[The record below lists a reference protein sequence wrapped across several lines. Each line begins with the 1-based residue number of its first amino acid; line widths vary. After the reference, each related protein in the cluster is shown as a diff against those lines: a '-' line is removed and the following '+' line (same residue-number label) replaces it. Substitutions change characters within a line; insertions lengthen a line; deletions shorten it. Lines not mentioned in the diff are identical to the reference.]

1 VKYLARVNLLAST
14 ARRHGFALLV
24 VAVAAWVQIDLVR
37 HESKWDP
44 ALAAAALLLPLPLLL
59 RARAPFVAPALVV
72 LGAVALAAR
81 DADVSYDV
89 FSQFFAVL
97 LAAFVVAQH
106 PDRRLALAGLGTIL
120 VGLVYV
126 VLGFPDETL
135 GDFFWLS
142 VFSTAIWLAGFVVSE
157 RSQEAAWARERAR
170 RLEAARDDEA
180 RRAVEHER
188 QRIAGEL
195 HDVVAHALSEMTVQA
210 GGVRRLLRD
219 DQEREREALRTIET
233 TGRQALVEMRR
244 MLGILRPVGEPG
256 VAPLAPQPGM
266 ASLAALIGRVREGGL
281 TVDYRV
287 KGEPVALP
295 PGIDV
300 SAYRVVQEAL
310 EGAGRGAA
318 RVEVRW
324 GREAV
329 DLEVSSDGARTNG
342 ANVALAGLRERVEL
356 CGGRLDDGPRS
367 GGGYVVRA
375 RLPVREAVAVE

>member
-1 VKYLARVNLLAST
+1 VEALAST

-24 VAVAAWVQIDLVR
+24 LAVAAWVQIDLVR
-37 HESKWDP
+37 HESEWDP
-44 ALAAAALLLPLPLLL
+44 ALAAAALLLPLPLLA
-59 RARAPFVAPALVV
+59 RGRAPFAAPVLVL
-72 LGAVALAAR
+72 LGAVVLSAR
-81 DADVSYDV
+81 DAEVAYDV

-106 PDRRLALAGLGTIL
+106 PDRRLAFGGLGAVL
-120 VGLVYV
+120 AGLVYV

-135 GDFFWLS
+135 GDYFWLG
-142 VFSTAIWLAGFVVSE
+142 VFSTAIWLAGFVVRE

-170 RLEAARDDEA
+170 RLEAGRDEEA
-180 RRAVEHER
+180 RRAVEQER
-188 QRIAGEL
+188 QRIAEEL
-195 HDVVAHALSEMTVQA
+195 HDVVAHALSVMTVQA

-219 DQEREREALRTIET
+219 DQDREREALRTIEA

-244 MLGILRPVGEPG
+244 MLGILRPAGEAVG
-256 VAPLAPQPGM
+256 APLAPQPGM
-266 ASLAALIGRVREGGL
+266 DSLAALIGQVREAGL
-281 TVDYRV
+281 PVDYRV
-287 KGEPVALP
+287 KGEPVVLP

-310 EGAGRGAA
+310 EGAGREAV

-324 GREAV
+324 GREAIE
-329 DLEVSSDGARTNG
+329 LEVSSAGAGPNGARS
-342 ANVALAGLRERVEL
+342 ALAALRERVAL

-375 RLPVREAVAVE
+375 RLPVREAVTVE

>member
-1 VKYLARVNLLAST
+1 VKYLACVDFWAST
-14 ARRHGFALLV
+14 VRRHGFALLV
-24 VAVAAWVQIDLVR
+24 VAVAVWVQVDLVR
-37 HESKWDP
+37 HESEWDP
-44 ALAAAALLLPLPLLL
+44 ALAAAALLLPLPLLA
-59 RARAPFVAPALVV
+59 RGRAPFPAPVLVL
-72 LGAVALAAR
+72 LGAVVLSAR
-81 DADVSYDV
+81 DAALAHDV

-106 PDRRLALAGLGTIL
+106 PDRRLAVAGLGA
-120 VGLVYV
+120 VFGGLAYV
-126 VLGFPDETL
+126 VVGFPDETL
-135 GDFFWLS
+135 GDFFWLGA
-142 VFSTAIWLAGFVVSE
+142 FSTAGWLAGFVVSE
-157 RSQEAAWARERAR
+157 RSQEASWARERAQ

-188 QRIAGEL
+188 RRIAGEL
-195 HDVVAHALSEMTVQA
+195 HDVVAHAVSVMTVQA

-219 DQEREREALRTIET
+219 DQEREREALRTIEE

-244 MLGILRPVGEPG
+244 MLGILRPAGEAAE
-256 VAPLAPQPGM
+256 APLAPQPGM
-266 ASLAALIGRVREGGL
+266 DGLAALIGQAREAG
-281 TVDYRV
+281 VPVEYRV
-287 KGEPVALP
+287 KGEPVDLP

-324 GREAV
+324 GREAIE
-329 DLEVSSDGARTNG
+329 LEVSSEGDRANG
-342 ANVALAGLRERVEL
+342 AGHALAGLRERVEL

-375 RLPVREAVAVE
+375 RLPVREAVTVE